1 MTNLVNCTPHDVK
14 IIINDQELTIKPSG
28 TLPRVQQDKVAGQT
42 LSFGGLSIPTTC
54 TKAGNIIG
62 LPDAEE
68 NTYYIVSVFVLEEGK
83 KAGRTDLL
91 APDTLRDTNGN
102 IIGCK
107 GFLS

>member
-28 TLPRVQQDKVAGQT
+28 TLPRVVQDKVAGET

-54 TKAGNIIG
+54 TKAGSIIG
-62 LPDAEE
+62 LPDAQE
-68 NTYYIVSVFVLEEGK
+68 NTYLIVSVFVLEEGK
-83 KAGRTDLL
+83 KVGRTDLL
-91 APDTLRDTNGN
+91 APDTLRDLNGN